1 MVTDWIIKETDRLEQ
16 ERLKRIARAWLAY
29 QGDLPAA
36 LKATK
41 TDPEG
46 RDNVRIN
53 IARLLVDT
61 SVSYLFHPDTAF
73 ECDNEEAQRAL
84 DEILTA
90 NNIRQILFKLA
101 VNGAVCG
108 HAFLKLTQGRT
119 ASEPPRIVVLD
130 PSTVTIY
137 HETEDIDD
145 VFAYRIQWH
154 GVDHRNG
161 KSYVRRQIIERNEPR
176 TAWTITDEIS
186 YSKTPSAFGIL
197 GSILSGKWEAL
208 GPPVIHPFPWSPVHH
223 CQNLPAANQV
233 WGAPDLDDDVVA
245 LNSAINANRSYV
257 QRITRLYAHPQPVV
271 TGASADDVVLGPDTI
286 LTLPTNSTISLLEMR
301 SDLSGV
307 DTAYH
312 RLMDAIHSVTNLPQ
326 VATGRT
332 EDLGALSG
340 VALKILYGPL
350 LARTST
356 KQMLYGPML
365 EDLMAH
371 ALNLA
376 GYQTEPVQVRVVWPN
391 ILPEDEQT
399 KAATAETLKRIG
411 VSTDTLLTSLGYDAE
426 AERAKRQEEVDVET
440 EIGARMLTAF
450 EKGQTRLD
458 Q

>member
-1 MVTDWIIKETDRLEQ
+1 MVTDWIMEEADKLEQ
-16 ERLKRIARAWLAY
+16 ERRKRIARAWLAY
-29 QGDLPAA
+29 QGDLPSA

-46 RDNVRIN
+46 RDNVRVN

-61 SVSYLFHPDTAF
+61 AVAYLFPPDLAF
-73 ECDNEEAQRAL
+73 ECDNDEATQAL
-84 DEILTA
+84 DVILTA
-90 NNIRQILFKLA
+90 NHFRQVLFKLA
-101 VNGAVCG
+101 VNGAVAG

-119 ASEPPRIVVLD
+119 NADPPRIVVLD
-130 PSTVTIY
+130 PSTVTIF

-145 VFAYRIQWH
+145 IYAYRIQWH
-154 GVDHRNG
+154 GVDHRNR
-161 KSYVRRQIIERNEPR
+161 KSYVRRQIIERNEAR

-186 YSKTPSAFGIL
+186 YSRTPSVFGIL
-197 GSILSGKWEAL
+197 GSVLTGKWETL
-208 GPPVIHPFPWSPVHH
+208 GPPVVHPYPWSPVHH

-245 LNSAINANRSYV
+245 LNAAINANRSYV

-271 TGASADDVVLGPDTI
+271 TGASSQDVVLGPDTI
-286 LTLPTNSTISLLEMR
+286 LTLPTNATISLLEMR

-312 RLMDAIHSVTNLPQ
+312 RLLDAIHSVTNLPQ

-365 EDLMAH
+365 EDIMAH

-376 GYQTEPVQVRVVWPN
+376 GYAIEPTDVRIMWPS

-411 VSTDTLLTSLGYDAE
+411 VSTDTLLTSLGYDPE
-426 AERAKRQEEVDVET
+426 TERERRQEEVDVET
-440 EIGARMLTAF
+440 EIGTRMLTAF
-450 EKGQTRLD
+450 ERGQSRLER
-458 Q
+458 